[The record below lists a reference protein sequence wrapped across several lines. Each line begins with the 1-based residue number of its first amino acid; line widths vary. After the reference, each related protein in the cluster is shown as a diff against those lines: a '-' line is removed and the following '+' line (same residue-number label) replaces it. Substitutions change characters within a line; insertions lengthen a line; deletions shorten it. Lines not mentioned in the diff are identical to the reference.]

1 LVSQNELLP
10 ELNVRSSGPEMKTV
24 CIPVEWS
31 TVSFECRIKML
42 AGCAGNSPGGPGP
55 VRLRVSE
62 AVADCCRL
70 EIFCGEAGLC
80 GVSAGY

>member
-1 LVSQNELLP
+1 MGSQYELLA
-10 ELNVRSSGPEMKTV
+10 ELDVRSSGPEMKSV
-24 CIPVEWS
+24 CIPMEWS
-31 TVSFECRIKML
+31 TVSFECRITIL
-42 AGCAGNSPGGPGP
+42 AGCAGSSPGGPGP

-62 AVADCCRL
+62 AVADCWRL